1 MQRRRLSPVA
11 RAAFQAADS
20 CMAGIE
26 NPTCVFASTYGQPEQ
41 SYKLLHALASQEP
54 VSPAAFS
61 LSVHNAVAGLFSI
74 IHNLTGTS
82 LTICAGAEGIGAA
95 FMEAVGL
102 LNEGATENVLLI
114 CFEAPLPNPQKPYE
128 VNPPTHMAAC
138 YLVTRAQGGAAL
150 ALERIPG
157 RVPENVQATPFWQQM
172 RDLIAFLESGEA
184 SLEIPCHR
192 STWRWSRL
200 SDAG

>member
-1 MQRRRLSPVA
+1 
-11 RAAFQAADS
+11 
-20 CMAGIE
+20 MAGIE
-26 NPTCVFASTYGQPEQ
+26 NPTCVFASTYGQSEQ
-41 SYKLLHALASQEP
+41 SFKLLQALALQEP

-102 LNEGATENVLLI
+102 LNEGETENVLLI
-114 CFEAPLPNPQKPYE
+114 CFEAPLPDAQKPYE

-138 YLVTRAQGGAAL
+138 YLVTRSKSGAGL
-150 ALERIPG
+150 SLERVPNRVPG
-157 RVPENVQATPFWQQM
+157 RVSGNFQASPFWQQM
-172 RDLIAFLESGEA
+172 RDLIAFLESGQA
-184 SLEIPCHR
+184 SLEIPCQR
-192 STWRWSRL
+192 CTWRWNRL
-200 SDAG
+200 SDAS

>member
-1 MQRRRLSPVA
+1 
-11 RAAFQAADS
+11 
-20 CMAGIE
+20 MAGIE

-41 SYKLLHALASQEP
+41 SFKLLQALASQEP
-54 VSPAAFS
+54 LSPAAFS

-82 LTICAGAEGIGAA
+82 LTICAGADGIGAA
-95 FMEAVGL
+95 FVEAAGL
-102 LNEGATENVLLI
+102 LNERQTENVLLI
-114 CFEAPLPNPQKPYE
+114 CFEAPLPDAQRPYE

-150 ALERIPG
+150 ALERVPE

-172 RDLIAFLESGEA
+172 RDLIAFLESGES
-184 SLEIPCHR
+184 SLEVACHR
-192 STWRWSRL
+192 CTWRWRRL
-200 SDAG
+200 DDAS